1 MGNRRR
7 AWILINTIKSILIIA
22 KGCIIMLDDVFDN
35 LVNEIG
41 GALADSHKEYI
52 IASII
57 ETASRTGEIDIR
69 NAVFNVVSTEI

>member
-1 MGNRRR
+1 
-7 AWILINTIKSILIIA
+7 
-22 KGCIIMLDDVFDN
+22 MLDEVFYN